1 MNTTIKTNYGQS
13 GCKYATWVKGKH
25 IKNKN
30 PNIWRID
37 AGNNLIKYSEY
48 NNTKSKYC
56 WDIDHIIAKSSGG
69 TNYIIN
75 LQPLQSKI
83 NRGAG
88 NSDNK
93 PGLDKQILHDARKAK
108 YLQYNPIINNNKRN
122 IIKLIENTIMYVKQS
137 PLTEPQ
143 LAKILSI
150 HKNEVTVLWLYSNY
164 KQNIVLDK
172 DLFSEVPTT
181 RTRNR

>member
-1 MNTTIKTNYGQS
+1 MVELT
-13 GCKYATWVKGKH
+13 
-25 IKNKN
+25 
-30 PNIWRID
+30 
-37 AGNNLIKYSEY
+37 
-48 NNTKSKYC
+48 
-56 WDIDHIIAKSSGG
+56 
-69 TNYIIN
+69 YIIN

-83 NRGAG
+83 NRGCG

-164 KQNIVLDK
+164 KQNIVWIKIYFRKFLLLELVMYK
-172 DLFSEVPTT
+172 ILCLLSFSYEIQKIELFLFLYYECKI
-181 RTRNR
+181 